1 MLKLDPVDLLVFA
14 PHPDDEVIGCA
25 GVIQRSLASGKSV
38 RIVFSTNGD
47 GYPKAASV
55 LLGKPERELT
65 PDDYAR
71 LGETRKREAIAAA
84 EVLGLDAPNLLFLGY
99 PDGSMARTPARS
111 SASWRSSCA

>member
-71 LGETRKREAIAAA
+71 LGETRKREAIVAAK
-84 EVLGLDAPNLLFLGY
+84 VLGV
-99 PDGSMARTPARS
+99 
-111 SASWRSSCA
+111 